1 MNTIEMIQD
10 LRGHQTLCQELLAAV
25 EREALAL
32 RGSDSAATF
41 DLYRSKKTLLPQLD
55 ESVAKLKQHRV
66 NWQRLP
72 PTERA
77 QNPEIAALIQLA
89 QELIMKIIVLDR
101 ENEQALLRK
110 GLVPA
115 RQLPSA
121 HRQRPHFVSDLYR
134 RQGGA

>member
-10 LRGHQTLCQELLAAV
+10 LRGHHVLCQELLAVV
-25 EREALAL
+25 ERETLAL
-32 RGSDSAATF
+32 RGSDSAATVE
-41 DLYRSKKTLLPQLD
+41 LYRSKKTMLPKLD
-55 ESVAKLKQHRV
+55 QSVEKLKEHRV
-66 NWQRLP
+66 NWQRLAP
-72 PTERA
+72 AERA
-77 QNPEIAALIQLA
+77 QNPEIAALIQLT

-121 HRQRPHFVSDLYR
+121 NRQRPHFVSDLYR
-134 RQGGA
+134 RHGGA